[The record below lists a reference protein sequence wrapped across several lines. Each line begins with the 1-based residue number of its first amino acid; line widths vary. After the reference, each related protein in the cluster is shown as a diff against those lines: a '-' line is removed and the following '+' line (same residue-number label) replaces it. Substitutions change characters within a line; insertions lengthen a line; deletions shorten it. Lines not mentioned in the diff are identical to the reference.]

1 MSILAWSGRHDVAQ
15 ETGNIEA
22 FVRQISE
29 LNIEISQGSDGLY
42 TVCSTSEPLFCY
54 DAESIEAVEGLV
66 QDTVRSYGKHFF
78 NLDLPPFSTEQE
90 PLNAGPVPIERG
102 TPVSRIRPVFDQAA

>member
-1 MSILAWSGRHDVAQ
+1 MAQ
-15 ETGNIEA
+15 ETGNFEA

-29 LNIEISQGSDGLY
+29 LNIEISQSSDGLY

-54 DAESIEAVEGLV
+54 DAASIEEVDALV
-66 QDTVRSYGKHFF
+66 KDTVRSYGKHFF

-90 PLNAGPVPIERG
+90 SLNEGPIPIERT
-102 TPVSRIRPVFDQAA
+102 TPVSRIKPVFDLAA

>member
-1 MSILAWSGRHDVAQ
+1 MAQ
-15 ETGNIEA
+15 ETGNIDA

-29 LNIEISQGSDGLY
+29 LNIEISQGADGLY
-42 TVCSTSEPLFCY
+42 TACNCSEPLFCY
-54 DAESIEAVEGLV
+54 DAATIQELEVLV

-90 PLNAGPVPIERG
+90 PLPEGPVPIERG
-102 TPVSRIRPVFDQAA
+102 TPVSRIKPVFDLAA

>member
-1 MSILAWSGRHDVAQ
+1 MTQ
-15 ETGNIEA
+15 EIGDIDA

-29 LNIEISQGSDGLY
+29 LNIEVSQNSEGLL

-54 DAESIEAVEGLV
+54 DAGSKEEIEALV

-78 NLDLPPFSTEQE
+78 NIDLPPFSTECE
-90 PLNAGPVPIERG
+90 PIGVSPLPIERS
-102 TPVSRIRPVFDQAA
+102 TPVSRIKPVFDIAA

>member
-1 MSILAWSGRHDVAQ
+1 MAQ

-22 FVRQISE
+22 FIRQISE
-29 LNIEISQGSDGLY
+29 LNIEISQNAEGIL

-54 DAESIEAVEGLV
+54 DATTKEEVDALV

-78 NLDLPPFSTEQE
+78 NLDLPPFSTEQT
-90 PLNAGPVPIERG
+90 PLNEGPVQIERG
-102 TPVSRIRPVFDQAA
+102 TPVSRIRPVFDLAA